1 MPKVRILV
9 GDDAGVVGYMGYPEM
24 QEALRSNPEALEIL
38 DGNVENENPDLRRE
52 GNLADALERGE
63 VRRSPVAARD
73 LSEDVD
79 PTVVRTLGHGVAG
92 ADALRVGESVTHTSE
107 PVPVFSAG
115 AKGPDG
121 VDPLEEVRR
130 TSQERADE
138 QNQRAEATRESAT
151 KAAASREG
159 EAAAG
164 APSPAEPG
172 PSDTSPEASAEAPA
186 SEETHRRGPGR
197 PRKE

>member
-1 MPKVRILV
+1 MPKIRYLA
-9 GDDAGVVGYMGYPEM
+9 GEDAGVVGYMGWPEI

-38 DGNVENENPDLRRE
+38 DGNVENENPDLRQE
-52 GNLADALERGE
+52 GSLADAAERG
-63 VRRSPVAARD
+63 VVVRSPVAARD
-73 LSEDVD
+73 LSEEID

-92 ADALRVGESVTHTSE
+92 ADALRIGESVTHTSE
-107 PVPVFSAG
+107 PLPITTAG
-115 AKGPDG
+115 PLGADG
-121 VDPLEEVRR
+121 TDPTQVTRE

-138 QNQRAEATRESAT
+138 QNARAQAARESGE

-164 APSPAEPG
+164 APSPVAPG
-172 PSDTSPEASAEAPA
+172 PRDTSPEAQT
-186 SEETHRRGPGR
+186 EESRRRGGR